1 MKAPVLY
8 QLEKVSREFHRRE
21 GLFTAGQSFSAVH
34 DVTLSLYRGHF
45 YGLVG
50 GSGSGKTTLAKM
62 MAGLLP
68 LTRGEMFYEGK
79 PMREALKS
87 RERPF
92 CRSVQM
98 IFQNP
103 YHSLDPKWSVRRI
116 VEEGLRSGSA
126 REKLAAASEGLEK
139 VGLKVSYL
147 QRKPAA
153 LSGGER
159 QRVAIARA
167 LAVKP
172 DFLIL
177 DEPTSQLDMSVQA
190 NILKLLSDLKGELAG
205 GMLFITHDLALVSHL
220 ADRLIVLSS
229 GRIVEEGVSKDVL
242 SKPAHEVTRALI
254 EAIPKLKSG
263 GRGRGEKPV

>member
-1 MKAPVLY
+1 MNASPLY
-8 QLEKVSREFHRRE
+8 KLEKVSREFQRRE
-21 GLFTAGQSFSAVH
+21 GLFAEGRSFAAVYQ
-34 DVTLSLYRGHF
+34 VSLSIERGFF

-68 LTRGEMFYEGK
+68 LTSGEMFYEGETF
-79 PMREALKS
+79 RDALKS
-87 RERPF
+87 RTRPF
-92 CRSVQM
+92 SRRVQM

-103 YHSLDPKWSVRRI
+103 YHSLDSKWSIRRI
-116 VEEGLRSGSA
+116 VEEGLQTGSS

-139 VGLKVSYL
+139 VGLKTSYL
-147 QRKPAA
+147 QRKPAE

-190 NILKLLSDLKGELAG
+190 GIMNLLADLKGEISG
-205 GMLFITHDLALVSHL
+205 GMLFITHDLALVSRL
-220 ADRLIVLSS
+220 ADRLIVMSS
-229 GRIVEEGVSKDVL
+229 GEVVEAGACRDVL
-242 SKPAHEVTRALI
+242 SRPVHQVTRALI
-254 EAIPKLKSG
+254 EAIPRLKTSAG
-263 GRGRGEKPV
+263 